1 MSILDQ
7 LQFDEKDL
15 IPAVI
20 QDWRDGTV
28 LMLGFMNREALRKT
42 LETKSVHFW
51 SRARQKLWEKGEDSG
66 NRLSVRGV
74 FVDCDQDTILVKVDP
89 TGPTCH
95 TGERAC
101 FFTAVAGNT
110 GTKSHEA
117 HGGLL
122 ESIYRTIENRKATRQ
137 SGSYVGSLLEGG
149 QDRILK
155 KVAEE
160 AAEVILA
167 SKTGKPDEIV
177 HEVADLFFH
186 TLVMLGYHD
195 LTLQDI
201 YNELGKRFGHS
212 GLRAK
217 AEATP
222 SPRPSPPGEQRG
234 GSRGALDE

>member
-1 MSILDQ
+1 MSIVEQ
-7 LQFDEKDL
+7 LRFDEHGL
-15 IPAVI
+15 IPAVV

-28 LMLGFMNREALRKT
+28 LMVGFMSREAVHKT

-51 SRARQKLWEKGEDSG
+51 SRARQKLWEKGETSG
-66 NRLSVRGV
+66 HRLSVREV
-74 FVDCDQDTILVKVDP
+74 FVDCDQDTILVKAEP

-101 FFTAVAGNT
+101 FFTSVEGKTDA
-110 GTKSHEA
+110 KSREA
-117 HGGLL
+117 HGALL
-122 ESIYRTIENRKATRQ
+122 DAICRTIENRKATRQ
-137 SGSYVGSLLEGG
+137 AGSYVASLFDGG

-186 TLVMLGYHD
+186 TLVMLGYHE
-195 LTLQDI
+195 LTLQDV
-201 YNELGKRFGHS
+201 YDELGRRFGKT
-212 GLRAK
+212 G
-217 AEATP
+217 T
-222 SPRPSPPGEQRG
+222 RPPEPGKH
-234 GSRGALDE
+234 

>member
-1 MSILDQ
+1 MSTLDN
-7 LQFDEKDL
+7 LQFDEQGL

-28 LMLGFMNREALRKT
+28 LMLGFMNREALNKT

-51 SRARQKLWEKGEDSG
+51 SRTRRKLWEKGETSG
-66 NRLSVRGV
+66 NRLSVREV
-74 FVDCDQDTILVKVDP
+74 FVDCDQDTILVKADP
-89 TGPTCH
+89 AGPTCH

-101 FFTAVAGNT
+101 FFTSMDDKT
-110 GTKSHEA
+110 GAKSREA
-117 HGGLL
+117 HGALL
-122 ESIYRTIENRKATRQ
+122 ESISRTIENRKATRQ
-137 SGSYVGSLLEGG
+137 SGSYVASLFEGG

-201 YNELGKRFGHS
+201 YTELGKRFGRS
-212 GLRAK
+212 GIR
-217 AEATP
+217 
-222 SPRPSPPGEQRG
+222 S
-234 GSRGALDE
+234 GSGKKDQA

>member
-1 MSILDQ
+1 MGTLDD
-7 LQFDEKDL
+7 LQFDEQGL

-28 LMLGFMNREALRKT
+28 LMVGFMNREALHKT

-51 SRARQKLWEKGEDSG
+51 SRARQKLWEKGETSG
-66 NRLSVRGV
+66 NRLSVREV
-74 FVDCDQDTILVKVDP
+74 FVDCDQDTILVKADP

-101 FFTAVAGNT
+101 FFTSVDGTTAV
-110 GTKSHEA
+110 KSHEA
-117 HGGLL
+117 HGALL
-122 ESIYRTIENRKATRQ
+122 ESLARTIETRKATRPQ
-137 SGSYVGSLLEGG
+137 GSYVASLFEGG

-160 AAEVILA
+160 AAEVVLA
-167 SKTGKPDEIV
+167 SKTGKADEIV
-177 HEVADLFFH
+177 HEVADLLFH
-186 TLVMLGYHD
+186 TLIVLGYHD

-201 YNELGKRFGHS
+201 YAELGKRFGQS

-217 AEATP
+217 
-222 SPRPSPPGEQRG
+222 G
-234 GSRGALDE
+234 GGRDKP

>member
-1 MSILDQ
+1 MSTLDN
-7 LQFDEKDL
+7 LQFDEQGL

-28 LMLGFMNREALRKT
+28 LMVGYMNHEALQKT

-51 SRARQKLWEKGEDSG
+51 SRTRQKLWEKGETSG
-66 NRLSVRGV
+66 NRLSVREV
-74 FVDCDQDTILVKVDP
+74 FVDCDQDTILVKADP

-101 FFTAVAGNT
+101 FFTSVDGNT
-110 GTKSHEA
+110 ATKSHEA
-117 HGGLL
+117 HGALL

-137 SGSYVGSLLEGG
+137 SGSYVASLFEGG

-195 LTLQDI
+195 LTLQDV
-201 YNELGKRFGHS
+201 YTELGTRFGRS
-212 GLRAK
+212 GLR
-217 AEATP
+217 
-222 SPRPSPPGEQRG
+222 S
-234 GSRGALDE
+234 GSRGKDEP

>member
-1 MSILDQ
+1 MDPRLRGDDGTNRMNTLEN
-7 LQFDEKDL
+7 LQFDEKGL

-28 LMLGFMNREALRKT
+28 LMVGFMNREALHKT

-51 SRARQKLWEKGEDSG
+51 SRTRQKLWEKGETSG
-66 NRLSVRGV
+66 NRLSVREL
-74 FVDCDQDTILVKVDP
+74 FVDCDQDTILVKADP
-89 TGPTCH
+89 SGPTCH

-101 FFTAVAGNT
+101 FFTSVDDKT
-110 GTKSHEA
+110 GAKTHDA
-117 HGGLL
+117 HGALL
-122 ESIYRTIENRKATRQ
+122 ESIHRTIENRKATRQ
-137 SGSYVGSLLEGG
+137 SGSYVASLFEGG

-177 HEVADLFFH
+177 HEVADLLFH
-186 TLVMLGYHD
+186 TLVLLGYHD

-201 YNELGKRFGHS
+201 YKELGKRFGRS
-212 GLRAK
+212 GLR
-217 AEATP
+217 
-222 SPRPSPPGEQRG
+222 S
-234 GSRGALDE
+234 GSGRKDGT

>member
-1 MSILDQ
+1 MSTLDN
-7 LQFDEKDL
+7 LHFDEKGL

-28 LMLGFMNREALRKT
+28 LMVGFMNREALHKT

-51 SRARQKLWEKGEDSG
+51 SRTRQKLWEKGETSG
-66 NRLSVRGV
+66 NRLSVREV
-74 FVDCDQDTILVKVDP
+74 FVDCDQDTILVKADP

-101 FFTAVAGNT
+101 FFTSVDGQAGAT
-110 GTKSHEA
+110 SHEA
-117 HGGLL
+117 HGALL

-137 SGSYVGSLLEGG
+137 SGSYVASLFEGG

-201 YNELGKRFGHS
+201 YAELGKRFGRP
-212 GLRAK
+212 GLR
-217 AEATP
+217 
-222 SPRPSPPGEQRG
+222 S
-234 GSRGALDE
+234 GSGNKVET

>member
-1 MSILDQ
+1 MDPCLRGDDGTDTMSTLDD
-7 LQFDEKDL
+7 LQFDEHGL
-15 IPAVI
+15 VPAVI

-28 LMLGFMNREALRKT
+28 LMVGYMDREALHKT

-51 SRARQKLWEKGEDSG
+51 SRSRQKLWEKGETSG
-66 NRLSVRGV
+66 NRLAVREV
-74 FVDCDQDTILVKVDP
+74 FVDCDRDTILVKADP

-101 FFTAVAGNT
+101 FFTSVDGET
-110 GTKSHEA
+110 GTKSREA
-117 HGGLL
+117 HGALL
-122 ESIYRTIENRKATRQ
+122 ESICRAIERRKATPQ
-137 SGSYVGSLLEGG
+137 AGSYVASLFEGG

-167 SKTGKPDEIV
+167 SKTGKTDEIV
-177 HEVADLFFH
+177 HEVADLLFH
-186 TLVMLGYHD
+186 TLVVLGYHD

-201 YNELGKRFGHS
+201 YKELGGRFGRS

-217 AEATP
+217 VEGRDQP
-222 SPRPSPPGEQRG
+222 
-234 GSRGALDE
+234 